1 MGILSNLIDRIVNSS
16 VAREREDRHDRRA
29 SMLGAVVEG
38 PPPGVTRQFTIL
50 TALNG
55 SYIEFSRRKYNPNG
69 PDEYQREIY
78 IVQPGEALIDAIS
91 TVLVLTEK

>member
-1 MGILSNLIDRIVNSS
+1 MGMLSNLIDRIVKSS
-16 VAREREDRHDRRA
+16 IHREREDRHDRRA
-29 SMLGAVVEG
+29 SILGAVVEG